1 MERGGK
7 KEKKRQRDR
16 MRKRSGD
23 EGRENEK
30 KR

>member
-7 KEKKRQRDR
+7 KEKKRQRDG
-16 MRKRSGD
+16 MRKRSRD